1 MQTRHFPTA
10 CFSAL
15 QNIAVSI
22 VSDDRETIL
31 RTIDAALSSPVFS
44 SKGWQANLTKL
55 RSVVSSVSLSIPSS
69 QWMVMA
75 SFPSFPFHPCPVLL
89 ARVLARVSNSAIR
102 FVHGGTLHHS
112 CVKRKMLS

>member
-69 QWMVMA
+69 Q
-75 SFPSFPFHPCPVLL
+75 
-89 ARVLARVSNSAIR
+89 
-102 FVHGGTLHHS
+102 
-112 CVKRKMLS
+112 